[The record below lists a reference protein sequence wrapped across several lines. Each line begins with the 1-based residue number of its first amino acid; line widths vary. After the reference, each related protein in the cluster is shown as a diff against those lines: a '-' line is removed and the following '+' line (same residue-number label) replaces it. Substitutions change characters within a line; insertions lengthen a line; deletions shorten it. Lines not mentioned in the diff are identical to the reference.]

1 MKVPSPLNGWRVF
14 CGEVGIIVL
23 GVLLALGAQQVVE
36 AANWRREV
44 SDFREAID
52 EELGKNLSI
61 YKVRLEQNE
70 CVARRLAEL
79 QQLADFPTGAPA
91 PKRQRPIATIDSYSY
106 FFSVWDNKDADVM
119 AHLPLKVRTK
129 YAEIY
134 DEFLNEERNR
144 TNENAVWRSMARFNL
159 AEPMTH
165 DDRRQLTEMLADARR
180 FDSNRRYNHPVA
192 LALTDAL
199 GIKARPLP
207 YAIEGAGDFCKPL
220 FAQLR

>member
-14 CGEVGIIVL
+14 SGEVGIIVL

-61 YKVRLEQNE
+61 YNVRLEQNE
-70 CVARRLAEL
+70 CVGKRLAEL
-79 QQLADFPTGAPA
+79 QQLADLPTGAPA
-91 PKRQRPIATIDSYSY
+91 PKRLRPIATIDSYSY

-119 AHLPLKVRTK
+119 ARLPLKARTK

-144 TNENAVWRSMARFNL
+144 TYENAVWRSMARFNL

-192 LALTDAL
+192 LGMTDAL
-199 GIKARPLP
+199 GIKPRSLP
-207 YAIEGAGDFCKPL
+207 YAIEGAGDYCKPL
-220 FAQLR
+220 FAQVR